1 MKTNNTY
8 TWNLEK
14 WYRWTYFQGRIRN
27 TDIEN
32 RLVDTVWGRR
42 GWDELREQHW
52 HTYTTMGKT
61 ASGKLL
67 CNTGSPAW
75 CSWWPRGEEW
85 RRGRSKA
92 QEGGD
97 YTHTHTHTHIYIYY
111 GWFILLYGRNQH
123 NIVKQ
128 LSSNLNI
135 FLCKR
140 GKKRNNRYKQSSRDS
155 HKQKWVLTA
164 FRGETSLINS
174 EFLSESLK
182 GLYLRNKE
190 IRTTLDF

>member
-1 MKTNNTY
+1 MLYRVKYVRKRKTNIIFLKNMKTNNTY

-14 WYRWTYFQGRIRN
+14 WYRWTYLQGRIRN

-97 YTHTHTHTHIYIYY
+97 YTHTHTHTYIYIL
-111 GWFILLYGRNQH
+111 WLIHIVVWQKSAQHCKAIILQFKY
-123 NIVKQ
+123 
-128 LSSNLNI
+128 
-135 FLCKR
+135 F
-140 GKKRNNRYKQSSRDS
+140 
-155 HKQKWVLTA
+155 
-164 FRGETSLINS
+164 FM
-174 EFLSESLK
+174 
-182 GLYLRNKE
+182 
-190 IRTTLDF
+190 